1 MVYLRSLDGSIQIR
15 IEDGQNLIVGRMLK
29 CDMVLED
36 SSVSSQH
43 ARLQFQDQRLRLID
57 LGSTNGT
64 RVNYIE
70 AQKPVYLLNGDTVE
84 FGNLSFTVDGP
95 GLQPPA
101 PDQTSLMAAVV
112 DLEPLEASQPLAD
125 TMTSLSLPEDMDMAP
140 ASAGSASLPQAPAPT
155 NADPERRAFWVA
167 FALILLSGIALLLR
181 LWLHPTT
188 P

>member
-1 MVYLRSLDGSIQIR
+1 
-15 IEDGQNLIVGRMLK
+15 
-29 CDMVLED
+29 MVLED
-36 SSVSSQH
+36 GSVSSQH
-43 ARLQFQDQRLRLID
+43 VRLQLQNNRLRLVD
-57 LGSTNGT
+57 MGSTNGS

-70 AQKPVYLLNGDTVE
+70 VQKPVYLLDGDTVE
-84 FGNLSFTVDGP
+84 FGNVSFTVDGP
-95 GLQPPA
+95 DLQPPE
-101 PDQTSLMAAVV
+101 PDQPSLLAPVV

-140 ASAGSASLPQAPAPT
+140 ASAGSASLPQVPAPT